1 MKHSSRRHRQRRSQI
16 VTTALTNTAR
26 VNSQPRRELT
36 GFSKSGVTANT
47 SRRPLKKKET
57 GLQTADFK
65 RSVQVSH
72 HIGSLLAECQA
83 NEAAAAIIPWFCDAL
98 PSSKSRKDYFA
109 DMRAF
114 FLAMQSQGV
123 HPLDVTGDHVRL
135 YKEALSES
143 GMKSASISRALSVIR
158 GTYQQFGKK
167 QLVPWDRVGDIQ
179 AVESPRVEKNTTPS
193 LSEAEAC
200 RLLHAPDETTVIG
213 IRDHAIL
220 FTYFKTACRFVAIA
234 NARVGDLERTD
245 TDWFIVVQEK
255 GKRQRRL
262 PLLEAAGPILRW
274 LDVAGIS
281 FGESEHPLFCPL
293 ERDRRTPKPRA
304 LSQQSM
310 LDIVKRHAREIGLDV
325 SRLGRRGICT
335 HSLRKTALNNALE
348 HGAKVEEV
356 QQWAGHAD
364 IRTTQEYINYKEDDA
379 EAAARRCQ
387 IR

>member
-1 MKHSSRRHRQRRSQI
+1 M
-16 VTTALTNTAR
+16 
-26 VNSQPRRELT
+26 
-36 GFSKSGVTANT
+36 
-47 SRRPLKKKET
+47 
-57 GLQTADFK
+57 
-65 RSVQVSH
+65 QVSH